1 MIKNYFKIA
10 WRNLIKNRV
19 FTTANILGLT
29 LAFAIA
35 LLLTIT
41 VLFELSY
48 DQFHENKESVYQ
60 VYYTDQTPKGSELST
75 ANPVPFAPAL
85 KDEVPG
91 IKRITRALSENVLV
105 SFGENDYNLDAE
117 FVDTDYFS
125 IFSFPTLIG
134 DSAMPMPDQNSVA
147 ITEEVS
153 KKLFGSTNGLG
164 KIIRL
169 QIGKEEKPFTVSG
182 ILKNIPNNS
191 SINFEIAIPFTTHWD
206 YKEYVDAWDSRNHP
220 VYVQLEEG
228 VTTSQ
233 FEKSTVD
240 FTLLHNEE
248 QINNMKRDGA
258 QPDVNGNYAQLKLLP
273 STDMHFANFNAE
285 TLQVKR
291 TFPYLVLGIAFL
303 IIFIACA
310 NFVNMNIALGEKRL
324 KEIGMRKTLGAVKGQ
339 LFGQFWLESLLVF
352 AIAIVLAL
360 ILANVLIDPFKTLFN
375 TQATFSNMM
384 TPTILAGC
392 FFGVLLVTLITGGY
406 PALLLSKL
414 NTLKALKG
422 KWELG
427 KNGVRNALIVVQFVI
442 AIVLITGTLVFQGQL
457 EFMRSK
463 NLGFN
468 KEQVVSIPL
477 NGKKDSY
484 RVVELLRNELSG
496 NRNILSVTG
505 SDNNLGRGKDGS
517 MSISKFGFEH
527 KGRVVQSNVLNVD
540 YDYAK
545 TLDLQLL
552 QGRMFSKEY
561 SADSL
566 SMVINEA
573 MVKELNEE
581 DNPLATRIYFDE
593 DSVAYN
599 VIGVLKNYNHQ
610 DISRSIEPLTLFLD
624 DNFDLYY
631 AYVKVAPADMANS
644 FDAIKDAWQKVE
656 PNAEFLGSF
665 LDENIDRTFRRE
677 KTMATII
684 TAGSV
689 LGIVLSCI
697 GLFAMSLLV
706 VAQRTKEIGVR
717 KVIGA
722 STSSIT
728 ILLTKDF
735 LKLVGLAFLIG
746 APIAWFALDKWL
758 QEYAFR
764 VPLSIWFFIG
774 AGMLAALIALL
785 TVGARTMKAAAANP
799 VKSLRTE

>member
-1 MIKNYFKIA
+1 MFKNYIKIA
-10 WRNLIKNRV
+10 WRNLFKNRV
-19 FTTANILGLT
+19 FTAANIVGLT
-29 LAFAIA
+29 LAFAVA
-35 LLLTIT
+35 LLLTMT
-41 VLFELSY
+41 ALFELSY
-48 DQFHENKESVYQ
+48 DQFHVNKASTYQ
-60 VYYTDQTPKGSELST
+60 VYYSNQTPKGPDIST

-85 KDEVPG
+85 KEEVPG
-91 IKRITRALSENVLV
+91 IKYIARALSENVLV
-105 SFGENDYNLDAE
+105 SYGENDFNLDAE
-117 FVDTDYFS
+117 YVDTDFFS
-125 IFSFPTLIG
+125 IFSYPTLAG
-134 DSAMPMPDQNSVA
+134 DNNKPIQDQNS
-147 ITEEVS
+147 ITLTEEAS
-153 KKLFGSTNGLG
+153 KKLFGTTDA
-164 KIIRL
+164 
-169 QIGKEEKPFTVSG
+169 IGKTVKVLIGKDEKPFTVSS
-182 ILKNIPNNS
+182 ILKSIPDNS
-191 SINFEIAIPFTTHWD
+191 SVSFDIAIPFDSHWE
-206 YKEYVDAWDSRNHP
+206 YKENIDVWDARNHP
-220 VYVQLEEG
+220 VYVQLEDG
-228 VTTSQ
+228 ISKSQ

-248 QINNMKRDGA
+248 LINNMKRDGA
-258 QPDVNGNYAQLKLLP
+258 QPDVNGNYAQLGLL
-273 STDMHFANFNAE
+273 SYTDKRFANINSGV
-285 TLQVKR
+285 LQIKK
-291 TFPYLVLGIAFL
+291 TFPYMILGIAFL

-339 LFGQFWLESLLVF
+339 LFSQFWLESLLVF
-352 AIAIVLAL
+352 AISIVLAL
-360 ILANVLIDPFKTLFN
+360 VLSNLLINPYKTLFN
-375 TQATFSNMM
+375 TDATFANLM
-384 TPTILAGC
+384 TPTILGS
-392 FFGVLLVTLITGGY
+392 FLLGVLLVTLVTGGY

-442 AIVLITGTLVFQGQL
+442 AIVLITGTLVFQGQIQ
-457 EFMRSK
+457 FMRNK

-484 RVVELLRNELSG
+484 RVVELLRNELQG
-496 NRNILSVTG
+496 NGNILAVSG

-517 MSISKFGFEH
+517 ISSSVLGFEY
-527 KGRVVQSNVLNVD
+527 KGRVVHSNVLTVD

-545 TLDLQLL
+545 TLDLQLVE
-552 QGRMFSKEY
+552 GRMFSKEY

-573 MVKELNEE
+573 MVRELNEKE
-581 DNPLATRIYFDE
+581 NPLATRVYFDE

-599 VIGVLKNYNHQ
+599 VIGVLKDFNHQ
-610 DISRSIEPLTLFLD
+610 DISKSIEPLTFFLD
-624 DNFDLYY
+624 RDYELYY
-631 AYVKVAPADMANS
+631 AYVKVAPADMTKS
-644 FDAIKDAWQKVE
+644 FDAIKNAWQKIE

-677 KTMATII
+677 KTMATIV

-735 LKLVGLAFLIG
+735 LKLVGIAFVIG
-746 APIAWFALDKWL
+746 TPISWYVLDQWL
-758 QEYAFR
+758 QDYAFR
-764 VPLSIWFFIG
+764 VPLSVWFFIG
-774 AGMLAALIALL
+774 AGLLAALIALL
-785 TVGARTMKAAAANP
+785 TVGARTMKAAAANT